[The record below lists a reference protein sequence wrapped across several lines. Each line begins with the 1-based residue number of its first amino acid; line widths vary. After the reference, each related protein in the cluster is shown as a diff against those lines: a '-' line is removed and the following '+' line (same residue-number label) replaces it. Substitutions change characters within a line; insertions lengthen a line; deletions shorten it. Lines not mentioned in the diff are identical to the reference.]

1 MAFVDQ
7 LKTFTNRGP
16 YEQGEEFITHKG
28 ITTNTVINSKEYE
41 EYLETLMETPST
53 IWTIP
58 PGYEH
63 RPDSISYKFYGA
75 PELFWIIL
83 RYNNI
88 TDPFESLGVGTK
100 IRIPQI

>member
-1 MAFVDQ
+1 MAIDQ

-16 YEQGEEFITHKG
+16 YEQGEEFISHNGK
-28 ITTNTVINSKEYE
+28 TTNTVVNSEQYE
-41 EYLETLMETPST
+41 QYLETLMELEATT
-53 IWTIP
+53 LVIP

-63 RPDSISYKFYGA
+63 RPDAIAYKFYGA

-88 TDPFESLGVGTK
+88 TDPFESLTQGSK